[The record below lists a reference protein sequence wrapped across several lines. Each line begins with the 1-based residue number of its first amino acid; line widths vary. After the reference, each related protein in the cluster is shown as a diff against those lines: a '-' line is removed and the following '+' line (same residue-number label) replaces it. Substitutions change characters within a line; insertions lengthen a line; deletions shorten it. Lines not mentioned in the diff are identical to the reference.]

1 MPFEPGKSGNPNGRP
16 TNLSKDTT
24 PAELKACLAKLKRH
38 GPKAIDMLID
48 AMFNEKLPET
58 TRLKYA
64 EKIAQFLL
72 AFSKEANKGTTKE
85 SGSDEEPAEKAPVVQ
100 FSLVKNSA

>member
-38 GPKAIDMLID
+38 GPKAVDMLIE
-48 AMFNEKLPET
+48 AMFNENLSEA

-64 EKIAQFLL
+64 EKVAQMLL
-72 AFSKEANKGTTKE
+72 AFSKEANKGSGKE
-85 SGSDEEPAEKAPVVQ
+85 ASDDEEKPEKAPVVQ
-100 FSLVKNSA
+100 FALVQK